1 MWISEETLS
10 RVFDLASQMNNDSWR
25 NSKTKFAKFYGNLI
39 VSDIQTTVVVVIF
52 FVYSLRII
60 NEFEKIVF
68 MVANGCLLQR
78 VIGEQAKNKDRK
90 G

>member
-1 MWISEETLS
+1 MILGEIQT
-10 RVFDLASQMNNDSWR
+10 
-25 NSKTKFAKFYGNLI
+25 KTKFAKFYGNLI

-52 FVYSLRII
+52 FVYSLQII

-78 VIGEQAKNKDRK
+78 VIGEQTKNKDRK